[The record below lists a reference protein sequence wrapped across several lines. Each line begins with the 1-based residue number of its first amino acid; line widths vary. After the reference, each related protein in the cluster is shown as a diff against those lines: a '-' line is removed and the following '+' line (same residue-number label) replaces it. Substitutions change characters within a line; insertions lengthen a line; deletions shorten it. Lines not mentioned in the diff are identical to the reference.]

1 MDLLK
6 ELTNIF
12 GPSGREGEIREF
24 IKTKIAGSAE
34 FRVDPMGNLIVHK
47 KGSGKKLMFIAHMDE
62 IGFMITEIDQ
72 RGFLRFTPLGKPIL
86 RFLPGKMVKFANG
99 THGVIGVESEDGNK
113 ELDLS
118 GLFIDVG
125 GDHKEVTSKVKIGD
139 VAVFATPFRRQD
151 NYVIGKAL
159 DDRIG
164 CYLLITLIKE
174 NPPSPFDLY
183 FVFAV
188 QAEVGLRGEKT
199 SAYSIQPDYA
209 ISISPIQSGDIP
221 KGPPVPVKLNHGV
234 AVTVK
239 DERMIT
245 MPVIRDRLIELCQE
259 EGIKYQM
266 GIRESGSSGGASA
279 QLSRFGVPTGAISI
293 PTRYLHTGCEM
304 SSEADI
310 EAALNLLRC
319 LVRKGI

>member
-151 NYVIGKAL
+151 NYVIG
-159 DDRIG
+159 
-164 CYLLITLIKE
+164 T
-174 NPPSPFDLY
+174 PFDLY